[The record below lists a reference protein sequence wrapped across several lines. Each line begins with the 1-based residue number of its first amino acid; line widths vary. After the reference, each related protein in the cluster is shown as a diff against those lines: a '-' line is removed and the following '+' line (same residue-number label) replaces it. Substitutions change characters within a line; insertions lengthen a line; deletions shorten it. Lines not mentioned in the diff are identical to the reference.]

1 MRPLK
6 RPMFRTGG
14 PIKEG
19 VMNGLKDGG
28 PATYMADATM
38 MAGGGM
44 AMLPPMRGRVTG
56 PGKYS
61 QLPPGQGFGGALK
74 GGLTDTN
81 VAQQAQ
87 KLSRTQQAINA
98 AKGLRGTNLE
108 RSAIGGIKNLFTG
121 QSGIYKPFR
130 AVAGQA
136 ARSFPFMST
145 TVAPFAAV
153 ASGPK
158 LISEMMRP
166 KTYAALEYMKEMNQ
180 SGVMDE
186 TAGTED
192 FQAFGEK
199 LNELND
205 TSKYTALPKR
215 SIFSVLNPFSLTAG
229 LKGGRKKAQD
239 IVKEDEKKIKKAEEI
254 IAAAGDTSGLNEE
267 QEKKLKAIEEENKK
281 NKLNKIYKLLGV
293 DKAKKNAAS
302 KALIDMSR
310 YIDEG
315 GKDVISKKNIGST
328 ISKAIGMF
336 DKRLDKASQL
346 EEAAGLMLAK
356 GEIEKDIYQSKE
368 PEAIRTAKALGIS
381 TDEYRKK
388 VLGKSSMAEVMA
400 GIINKQGAA
409 GINSDSIEIAYRSST
424 GDIPIAKIKDKDV
437 REWKKNNEGKTE
449 VDYVAEITD
458 RKPGAYIV
466 GTRVVIV
473 DKDLKPSI
481 YY

>member
-1 MRPLK
+1 MRPLR

-19 VMNGLKDGG
+19 LMNGLKDGG

-61 QLPPGQGFGGALK
+61 SQLPSGQGFGGALK

-87 KLSRTQQAINA
+87 NLSRTQRAINA
-98 AKGLRGTNLE
+98 AKGLRGKNIE
-108 RSAIGGIKNLFTG
+108 KSIYEAGKKYIPKAGGLIRNVGLGTLT
-121 QSGIYKPFR
+121 
-130 AVAGQA
+130 
-136 ARSFPFMST
+136 SFPATAYGSM
-145 TVAPFAAV
+145 VML
-153 ASGPK
+153 GPK
-158 LISEMMRP
+158 LISEGMRP
-166 KTYAALEYMKEMNQ
+166 KTYAALEYMKRMNQ

-186 TAGTED
+186 TAGLED
-192 FQAFGEK
+192 FQAFGEE
-199 LNELND
+199 LNRLND
-205 TSKYTALPKR
+205 TSKYTALPER
-215 SIFSVLNPFSLTAG
+215 SFFSKINPFSLTAG
-229 LKGGRKKAQD
+229 LKGGREKAQS
-239 IVKEDEKKIKKAEEI
+239 IVKQDEEKIKKAEEI
-254 IAAAGDTSGLNEE
+254 LAAAKDTSGLNEE
-267 QEKKLKAIEEENKK
+267 QEKKLKAIEEQNKK
-281 NKLNKIYKLLGV
+281 NKLDKIYKLLGV

-400 GIINKQGAA
+400 GIVNRQGAA

-424 GDIPIAKIKDKDV
+424 DDKPIAKIKDKEI

-449 VDYVAEITD
+449 VDYVSEITD
-458 RKPGAYIV
+458 RVPGAYIV

-473 DKDLKPSI
+473 DKNLKPSF

>member
-19 VMNGLKDGG
+19 LMNGLKDGG

-44 AMLPPMRGRVTG
+44 MRPRYDIGGGVKPPA
-56 PGKYS
+56 
-61 QLPPGQGFGGALK
+61 GQGFGGALK
-74 GGLTDTN
+74 GGLTDTK

-87 KLSRTQQAINA
+87 NLSRTQKAINA

-136 ARSFPFMST
+136 ARSFPFISS

-192 FQAFGEK
+192 FQAFGEE
-199 LNELND
+199 LNRLND
-205 TSKYTALPKR
+205 TSKYTALPER
-215 SIFSVLNPFSLTAG
+215 SLLSKLNPFSLTAG
-229 LKGGRKKAQD
+229 LKGGRKEAQA
-239 IVKEDEKKIKKAEEI
+239 IVKQDKEKIKKAQEI
-254 IAAAGDTSGLNEE
+254 VAAAGDTSGLNKEQKENLKVIEE
-267 QEKKLKAIEEENKK
+267 QNKK
-281 NKLNKIYKLLGV
+281 DKLDKIYKLLGV

-381 TDEYRKK
+381 TDEYKKK
-388 VLGKSSMAEVMA
+388 VLGKSSMADIMA
-400 GIINKQGAA
+400 ATVTKQGAA
-409 GINSDSIEIAYRSST
+409 GINSDSIEVAYRSAT
-424 GDIPIAKIKDKDV
+424 DDKPIAKIKDKEI

-449 VDYVAEITD
+449 VDYVSEITD
-458 RKPGAYIV
+458 RVPGAYIV

-473 DKDLKPSI
+473 DKDLKPSF